1 VWWCVQSLQLFVRYN
16 ANGKIIEGPAFFNV
30 SLAFRCFFFFSMFD
44 DITFESGEAFFLEAD
59 RRITKSVN
67 LSFVNLN
74 EITRDEGTREDK
86 RVFSEFSVSLKI
98 KRI

>member
-1 VWWCVQSLQLFVRYN
+1 VWCVQSLQLFVRYN

-59 RRITKSVN
+59 RRITKFVN
-67 LSFVNLN
+67 LSFVSLQ
-74 EITRDEGTREDK
+74 EIARDEGTRESK
-86 RVFSEFSVSLKI
+86 RGFSEISVSPWI
-98 KRI
+98 ERI